1 MDTGRVAVCTTDAVT
16 RFENMISKL
25 PRYKGA
31 TLPGAI
37 RRIFASTVLLCI
49 ALTGQFSDAQAQ
61 IVSSPRDLAVI
72 RINLLDLLAKEP
84 NLPLPIRQR
93 REALEAYYQ
102 TFGGELLWLASSR
115 ANALISRLK
124 NAEADGLDPND
135 YPSKQLATISAT
147 GPSADKRGLAIIEL
161 YFSSA
166 FLEYASDLKVG
177 RFLPSKVDPNFFIE
191 SRTIDQQAA
200 LKDLAQTDSIDRF
213 FDAWQP
219 PGQRYAALRTVLAK
233 YRALAAKGGWNT
245 VPLGESIKP
254 GMSDPRIPAIRAR
267 LSLTDGASGEV
278 GAAEGQLYGNA
289 LVEVVKRFQA
299 RQGLEGDG
307 VIGSTTIVAMNVP
320 VQERIKSI
328 ILAMERL
335 RWMPENLGQQYL
347 IVNIAGFELR
357 RVNAGKVEERMAV
370 VVGKPYH
377 RTPVFSDRIRFL
389 EFNPYWNVPPDIAV
403 NEELPVLRRNPAGL
417 SAQGFE
423 VVRGNQVSDPS
434 SVDWSSVGP
443 GHFPYQLRQ
452 RPGPNNALGRV
463 KFMFPNPHNVYLHD
477 SPARNLFERNV
488 RAFSHGCIRLSR
500 PLDLA
505 EQVLRVGG
513 VQGWSKERIN
523 DVVASTKNTVVN
535 LREPLPVHITYL
547 TAWADD
553 GVANFRQDIYGH
565 DAKLLAALEGKSIAW

>member
-1 MDTGRVAVCTTDAVT
+1 MT
-16 RFENMISKL
+16 
-25 PRYKGA
+25 
-31 TLPGAI
+31 
-37 RRIFASTVLLCI
+37 
-49 ALTGQFSDAQAQ
+49 
-61 IVSSPRDLAVI
+61 
-72 RINLLDLLAKEP
+72 
-84 NLPLPIRQR
+84 
-93 REALEAYYQ
+93 
-102 TFGGELLWLASSR
+102 
-115 ANALISRLK
+115 
-124 NAEADGLDPND
+124 
-135 YPSKQLATISAT
+135 
-147 GPSADKRGLAIIEL
+147 
-161 YFSSA
+161 
-166 FLEYASDLKVG
+166 
-177 RFLPSKVDPNFFIE
+177 
-191 SRTIDQQAA
+191 
-200 LKDLAQTDSIDRF
+200 
-213 FDAWQP
+213 
-219 PGQRYAALRTVLAK
+219 
-233 YRALAAKGGWNT
+233 
-245 VPLGESIKP
+245 
-254 GMSDPRIPAIRAR
+254 DPRVPAIRAR
-267 LSLTDGASGEV
+267 LSITDGASSAV
-278 GAAEGQLYGNA
+278 AATEAALYDNA
-289 LVEVVKRFQA
+289 LVEAVKRFQA
-299 RQGLEGDG
+299 RQGLDADG

-320 VQERIKSI
+320 IRERINSI

-357 RVNAGKVEERMAV
+357 RINAGKVEERMAV

-423 VVRGNQVSDPS
+423 VVRGDQVTDPS
-434 SVDWSSVGP
+434 SVDWSSIGP

-477 SPARNLFERNV
+477 SPAQSLFGRSV

-513 VQGWSKERIN
+513 VQGWTKDRIN
-523 DVVASTKNTVVN
+523 NVVASAKTTVVN

-553 GVANFRQDIYGH
+553 GAANFRQDIYGH
-565 DAKLLAALEGKSIAW
+565 DAKLLAALEGKAIAW

>member
-1 MDTGRVAVCTTDAVT
+1 
-16 RFENMISKL
+16 MISKP
-25 PRYKGA
+25 PRYKSA
-31 TLPGAI
+31 RLPGAI
-37 RRIFASTVLLCI
+37 RRIFASTVLLCF
-49 ALTGQFSDAQAQ
+49 ALALQFSDAQAQ

-219 PGQRYAALRTVLAK
+219 PGQRYAELRTVLAK

-267 LSLTDGASGEV
+267 LSLTDVASGEV
-278 GAAEGQLYGNA
+278 GTAEGQLYGNA

-505 EQVLRVGG
+505 EQVLRMGG

>member
-1 MDTGRVAVCTTDAVT
+1 
-16 RFENMISKL
+16 MITKP
-25 PRYKGA
+25 PRYSSA
-31 TLPGAI
+31 LLRRAI
-37 RRIFASTVLLCI
+37 RRIFASAVPFCI
-49 ALTGQFSDAQAQ
+49 ALALQFSDAQAQ

-72 RINLLDLLAKEP
+72 RINLLDLLAHEP

-115 ANALISRLK
+115 ANAIISRLK
-124 NAEADGLDPND
+124 DAEADGLDSND
-135 YPSKQLATISAT
+135 YPSKQLATLAAT
-147 GPSADKRGLAIIEL
+147 GSSTDKRGLAIIEL

-177 RFLPSKVDPNFFIE
+177 RFLPSKIDPNFFIE
-191 SRTIDQQAA
+191 SRTIDQPSA

-219 PGQRYAALRTVLAK
+219 PSQRYAALRSVLAK
-233 YRALAAKGGWNT
+233 YRALAAKGGWRT
-245 VPLGESIKP
+245 VPLGESIRP
-254 GMSDPRIPAIRAR
+254 GMTDPRIPAIRAR
-267 LSLTDGASGEV
+267 LSITDGASNEV
-278 GAAEGQLYGNA
+278 GATQTQLYGNA
-289 LVEVVKRFQA
+289 LVEAVKRFQA
-299 RQGLEGDG
+299 RQGLDADG

-320 VQERIKSI
+320 IQERINSI

-403 NEELPVLRRNPAGL
+403 NEELPILRRNPAGL

-423 VVRGNQVSDPS
+423 VVRGNQVTDPS
-434 SVDWSSVGP
+434 SVDWSNVGP

-463 KFMFPNPHNVYLHD
+463 KFMFPNSHNVYLHD
-477 SPARNLFERNV
+477 SPAHSLFERTV

-513 VQGWSKERIN
+513 VQGWTKDRIN
-523 DVVASTKNTVVN
+523 NVVASTKTTVVN

-553 GVANFRQDIYGH
+553 GAANFRQDIYGH

>member
-1 MDTGRVAVCTTDAVT
+1 MSRV
-16 RFENMISKL
+16 
-25 PRYKGA
+25 
-31 TLPGAI
+31 
-37 RRIFASTVLLCI
+37 FASAILLFI
-49 ALTGQFSDAQAQ
+49 SLALQVSDAPAQ
-61 IVSSPRDLAVI
+61 IVNSPRELAVI
-72 RINLLDLLAKEP
+72 RINLLDLLANEP

-102 TFGGELLWLASSR
+102 AFGGELIWLGSIRASSF
-115 ANALISRLK
+115 ISRLK
-124 NAEADGLDPND
+124 NAETDGLDPND
-135 YPSKQLATISAT
+135 YPSKQLATLSAT
-147 GPSADKRGLAIIEL
+147 GPSDKRGLAIIEL

-177 RFLPSKVDPNFFIE
+177 RFLPSKIDPNFFIE
-191 SRTIDQQAA
+191 GRTIDQLAA
-200 LKDLAQTDSIDRF
+200 LKTLAQSDSLDRF

-219 PGQRYAALRTVLAK
+219 TGQRYAALRTVLGK
-233 YRALAAKGGWNT
+233 YRALAAKGGWSA
-245 VPLGESIKP
+245 VPLGDSIRP
-254 GMSDPRIPAIRAR
+254 SMTDPRIPAIRAR
-267 LSLTDGASGEV
+267 LSMSDGASTELGST
-278 GAAEGQLYGNA
+278 EGQHYDNA
-289 LVEVVKRFQA
+289 LVEAVKHFQA
-299 RQGLEGDG
+299 RQGLDVDG

-320 VQERIKSI
+320 IHERINSI

-335 RWMPENLGQQYL
+335 RWMPEDLGQQYL

-357 RVNAGKVEERMAV
+357 RVNAGKIEERMAV

-403 NEELPVLRRNPAGL
+403 NEELPALRKNPAGL

-423 VVRGNQVSDPS
+423 VVRGNQVSDPT
-434 SVDWSSVGP
+434 SVDWSAVGA

-452 RPGPNNALGRV
+452 RPGPNNALGYV

-477 SPARNLFERNV
+477 SPAHNLFERNV

-500 PLDLA
+500 PLELA

-513 VQGWSKERIN
+513 VQGWTKDRIN
-523 DVVASTKNTVVN
+523 DVVASAKTTVVN

-553 GVANFRQDIYGH
+553 GVVNFRQDIYGH